1 MLRASLLALALA
13 LPLAAG
19 PKIGLV
25 TDVGGRGDQ
34 SFNDSALRGLEMWA
48 AGKKYEA
55 SGYVDLSEADRA
67 ATIPACFKELGI
79 EVKPLGVEP
88 VVLVSRAQEDY
99 TPNIQTLVDEG
110 CELVIGVG
118 FMLENAIEQAAKENP
133 KVKFM
138 LIDSPILDDKRQ
150 VVLYPNVET
159 YTFMEQEGSFL
170 VGAIAG
176 LVTKSG
182 KVGFV
187 GGMEM
192 DLIKKF
198 EAGYR
203 AGVRTTNPKAE
214 VLIVY
219 TGCFDSSTEGLRA
232 GTFQVQKGAD
242 VIYHAAGVCGLGVI
256 DAAKDWQSQLAGGK
270 VWAIGVDSDQAHVAP
285 GTVLTS
291 MVKHVDLVVYRSI
304 EHLVS
309 GKFEGGN
316 MVLGLK
322 DGGLEYAPLPAD
334 LPNREAIIATVDA
347 LREKVLEG
355 KIKVPSTREE
365 LGK

>member
-1 MLRASLLALALA
+1 MLRVSLLALALA

-19 PKIGLV
+19 PKVGLV

-48 AGKKYEA
+48 AGKKYDQ
-55 SGYVDLSEADRA
+55 SGYVDLSEADRT

-79 EVKPLGVEP
+79 DVKPLGVEP

-159 YTFMEQEGSFL
+159 YTFMEHEGSFL

-214 VLIVY
+214 VLVAY
-219 TGCFDSSTEGLRA
+219 TGSFDSSTEGLKA
-232 GTFQVQKGAD
+232 GKDQVQKGAD
-242 VIYHAAGVCGLGVI
+242 VIYQAAGVCGLGVI
-256 DAAKDWQSQLAGGK
+256 DAAKQGK

-304 EHLVS
+304 EHLVRET
-309 GKFEGGN
+309 FEGGN
-316 MVLGLK
+316 VVLGLK